1 MANTKRITIF
11 VRYSKAFC
19 ILFDFFTV
27 NALVTGGSGFIGSN
41 VSRMLLSKGVDVVV
55 FDNLSSGCYDNIK
68 DLPVKFIKGDVLD
81 RDAVC
86 DAFKGIDVV
95 FHLAAS
101 VGRQRSIDHPQLDS
115 ETNLVGTINVL
126 EGMRAT
132 GVKKIVYS
140 SSAAIFGELLSPE
153 IDENHPQNADS
164 PYGVSKLAAEKMILS
179 YTGIYGITAVC
190 LRYFNIY
197 GVNQRYDLYGN
208 VIPIFAHRLFS
219 GQPLVIY
226 GDGSQTRDF
235 VNVYDVA
242 RANVMAGLEY
252 QKTDVFNLGSGESIT
267 INRLAEMMQEISGL
281 RTGVDYQNER
291 KADVKHCKANAN
303 KIMDNMGFKA
313 QVPLEEGLREYIDWY
328 KNTIVKES

>member
-1 MANTKRITIF
+1 MK
-11 VRYSKAFC
+11 
-19 ILFDFFTV
+19 
-27 NALVTGGSGFIGSN
+27 ALVTGGSGFIGSN
-41 VSRMLLSKGVDVVV
+41 VSKMLLSKGVEVVV
-55 FDNLSSGCYDNIK
+55 FDNLSSGNYDNIRE
-68 DLPVKFIKGDVLD
+68 LNVNFIKGDILD
-81 RDAVC
+81 KEAIKDAC
-86 DAFKGIDVV
+86 KGVDVV

-115 ETNLVGTINVL
+115 EINLIGTINVL
-126 EGMRAT
+126 EGMRAN

-140 SSAAIFGELLSPE
+140 SSAAIFGELQSTE

-179 YTGIYGITAVC
+179 YSEIYDITAVC

-208 VIPIFAHRLFS
+208 VIPIFAHRLFA
-219 GQPLVIY
+219 GEPLLIY
-226 GDGSQTRDF
+226 GDGTQTRDF

-252 QKTDVFNLGSGESIT
+252 GKTEVFNLGSGESIT
-267 INRLAEMMQEISGL
+267 INKLAQMMQEISGIDNGINYL
-281 RTGVDYQNER
+281 PER

-303 KIMDNMGFKA
+303 KVAEKMQFKT
-313 QVPLEEGLREYIDWY
+313 VVSLEKGLAEYIDWY
-328 KNTIVKES
+328 KNNIVK

>member
-1 MANTKRITIF
+1 MK
-11 VRYSKAFC
+11 
-19 ILFDFFTV
+19 
-27 NALVTGGSGFIGSN
+27 ALVTGGSGFIGSN
-41 VSRMLLSKGVDVVV
+41 VSKMLLSKGVEVVI
-55 FDNLSSGCYDNIK
+55 FDNLSSGNYDNIR
-68 DLPVKFIKGDVLD
+68 DLNVTFIKGDVLD
-81 RDAVC
+81 RDTISNACEGV
-86 DAFKGIDVV
+86 DVV

-115 ETNLVGTINVL
+115 EINLIGTINVL
-126 EGMRAT
+126 EGMRKH

-140 SSAAIFGELLSPE
+140 SSAAIFGELQSSE

-179 YTGIYGITAVC
+179 YADIYEITAVC

-208 VIPIFAHRLFS
+208 VIPIFAHRLFAS
-219 GQPLVIY
+219 EPLLIY

-252 QKTDVFNLGSGESIT
+252 PKTNVFNLGSGSSIT
-267 INRLAEMMQEISGL
+267 INRLAEMMQEISGINNDIQYL
-281 RTGVDYQNER
+281 PER

-303 KIMDNMGFKA
+303 KVLENMNFKT
-313 QVPLEEGLREYIDWY
+313 VVTLEDGLAEYINWY
-328 KNTIVKES
+328 KQNIVGK

>member
-1 MANTKRITIF
+1 MK
-11 VRYSKAFC
+11 
-19 ILFDFFTV
+19 
-27 NALVTGGSGFIGSN
+27 ALVTGGSGFIGSN
-41 VSRMLLSKGVDVVV
+41 VSKMLLSKGVEVVV
-55 FDNLSSGCYDNIK
+55 FDNLSSGNYDNIRE
-68 DLPVKFIKGDVLD
+68 LNVNFIKGDILD
-81 RDAVC
+81 KDAIKEAC
-86 DAFKGIDVV
+86 KGVDVV

-115 ETNLVGTINVL
+115 EINLIGTINVL
-126 EGMRAT
+126 EGMRAN

-140 SSAAIFGELLSPE
+140 SSAAIFGELQSPE

-179 YTGIYGITAVC
+179 YSEIYDITAVC

-208 VIPIFAHRLFS
+208 VIPIFAHRLFA
-219 GQPLVIY
+219 GEPLLIY
-226 GDGSQTRDF
+226 GDGTQTRDF

-252 QKTDVFNLGSGESIT
+252 GKTGVFNLGSGESIT
-267 INRLAEMMQEISGL
+267 INKLAQMMQEISGIDNGINYL
-281 RTGVDYQNER
+281 PER

-303 KIMDNMGFKA
+303 KVAEKMQFRTV
-313 QVPLEEGLREYIDWY
+313 VPLEKGLAEYIGWY
-328 KNTIVKES
+328 KNNIVK